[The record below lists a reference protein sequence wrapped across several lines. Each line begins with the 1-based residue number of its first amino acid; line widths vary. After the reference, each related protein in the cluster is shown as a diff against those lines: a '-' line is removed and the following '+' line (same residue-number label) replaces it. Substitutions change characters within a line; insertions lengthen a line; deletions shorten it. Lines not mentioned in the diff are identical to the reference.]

1 MDLET
6 DLMLRSKILQLTILI
21 AAEGALKL
29 PVVRSYADLEAAVGK
44 LNSISAGEI
53 RVSSDKQ

>member
-1 MDLET
+1 
-6 DLMLRSKILQLTILI
+6 MLRSKILQLTILI